1 MRRIVTRLVIV
12 VAITAIGMFAADSS
26 VGTWKLN
33 AAKSKTTTTN
43 PTKSQTDIREA
54 TPDGGVKVTRTGEL
68 KDGTA
73 ANFSFTYKYDGKESP
88 VTGGAFDTVSV
99 KRVNANTTTFDVKKT
114 GGKYQV
120 TGQNV
125 ISADGKTL
133 TQTSKGTGTDGK
145 PLASTL
151 VFTKQ

>member
-1 MRRIVTRLVIV
+1 MRRIVAKLVIG
-12 VAITAIGMFAADSS
+12 VAITAIGVFAADSS
-26 VGTWKLN
+26 VGTWKLDV
-33 AAKSKTTTTN
+33 AKSKITGN
-43 PTKSQTDIREA
+43 YPIKSQIDVREA
-54 TPDGGVKVTRTGEL
+54 TPDGGVKVTRTGQWA
-68 KDGTA
+68 DGTP
-73 ANFSFTYKYDGKESP
+73 NKGSYTYKYDGKEYP
-88 VTGGAFDTVSV
+88 ATDAPFDVISV
-99 KRVNANTTTFDVKKT
+99 KRTDANTTTFDVKKT